1 MSSDTAHFRLA
12 GLPVT
17 LTSRLFQ
24 RVMIVGV
31 LLGFLAVMIAG
42 LASIWAVSRD
52 QALTMAIGHS
62 NAVQTAV
69 ADVRMLIEQS
79 EAARRGYLLTRDPTM
94 RDSFEAAVAQ
104 EPAALARVQELTR
117 GDVRQQAQLVELREA
132 IKGHQA
138 SARWSIELVA
148 QDGQDGQ
155 NAAIRAFQTDRAP
168 ESMRRIRTIIDQ
180 IASEE
185 LQRLEDRTRLQRAAV
200 RSLYIALGLAA
211 PLLLV
216 VAVGST
222 MVILRYTRDLSQT
235 GSALR
240 TLNEGLEAAVAQ
252 RTAGLARANQE
263 IQRFAYIVSHDLR
276 SPLVNVMGFTAE
288 LETSLKPVAAQLDRI
303 KAEAPELLSKEASEA
318 VREEAPEALRFIR
331 TSTQKMDRLINAI
344 LEISRS
350 GRRTL
355 KPEPLEMN
363 KLLGDVAATLKAR
376 AEAAGAEIMISP
388 DLPGIISDRL
398 AVEQVFANLLEN
410 AVKYLKPGRPGRI
423 EVTGERRAGHAVIS
437 VADNG
442 RGIDPKDHERI
453 FELFR
458 RSGAQDQPGEGI
470 GLANVRAIV
479 YRLGGTIECE
489 SALDQGATFRVFLPA
504 VLRVE
509 QEAFA

>member
-1 MSSDTAHFRLA
+1 MSSDAAHFKLI
-12 GLPVT
+12 GMPVT

-24 RVMIVGV
+24 RVMIGGV
-31 LLGFLAVMIAG
+31 LLGFLAVMVAG
-42 LASIWAVSRD
+42 LASLWAVTRD
-52 QALTMAIGHS
+52 QVLTQAIGHS
-62 NAVQTAV
+62 NAVQTSV
-69 ADVRMLIEQS
+69 ADLRILIEQS
-79 EAARRGYLLTRDPTM
+79 EAARRGYLLTRDPTI
-94 RDSFEAAVAQ
+94 RDTFDTAVA
-104 EPAALARVQELTR
+104 EVPATLAQIQNLTV
-117 GDVRQQAQLVELREA
+117 GDAHRQAQIAELREA

-138 SARWSIELVA
+138 SARWSIELV
-148 QDGQDGQ
+148 GQGEQ
-155 NAAIRAFQTDRAP
+155 AAAIQAFQTDRAP
-168 ESMRRIRTIIDQ
+168 DSIRRIRTIIDQ
-180 IASEE
+180 IAGEE

-200 RSLYIALGLAA
+200 RSLYIALGIAA

-222 MVILRYTRDLSQT
+222 LVILRYTRDLAQT

-288 LETSLKPVAAQLDRI
+288 LETSLKPLVAQLDRVEQ
-303 KAEAPELLSKEASEA
+303 EAPNLVSREAVEA

-331 TSTQKMDRLINAI
+331 ASTQKMDRLINAI

-355 KPEPLEMN
+355 KPEALDMN
-363 KLLGDVAATLKAR
+363 KLMADVAATLQAR
-376 AEAAGAEIMISP
+376 AEAAGAEIIISP
-388 DLPGIISDRL
+388 DLPGMISDRL

-458 RSGAQDQPGEGI
+458 RSGPQDQPGEGI
-470 GLANVRAIV
+470 GLASVRAII

-489 SALDQGATFRVFLPA
+489 SALDQGAVFRVSLPA

-509 QEAFA
+509 QEAFV

>member
-1 MSSDTAHFRLA
+1 MTSGTAHFKVV

-24 RVMIVGV
+24 RVMIIGV
-31 LLGFLAVMIAG
+31 MTGFLAVMAAG

-52 QALTMAIGHS
+52 QALTRAIGHS
-62 NAVQTAV
+62 NEVQTVV
-69 ADVRMLIEQS
+69 AELRILIEQS
-79 EAARRGYLLTRDPTM
+79 EAARRGYLLTRDPAM
-94 RDSFEAAVAQ
+94 RDSFETAVAQ
-104 EPAALARVQELTR
+104 EPAVLARIEDLTKADR
-117 GDVRQQAQLVELREA
+117 DQQAQLVALREA

-138 SARWSIELVA
+138 SARWSIALVA
-148 QDGQDGQ
+148 QGEQP
-155 NAAIRAFQTDRAP
+155 AAIRAFQTDRAP
-168 ESMRRIRTIIDQ
+168 ESMRSIRTIIDKL
-180 IASEE
+180 SGEE
-185 LQRLEDRTRLQRAAV
+185 LQRLEDRTRMQREAV
-200 RSLYIALGLAA
+200 RNLYVALGLAA

-216 VAVGST
+216 VAVGSSL
-222 MVILRYTRDLSQT
+222 VILRYTRDLAQT

-288 LETSLKPVAAQLDRI
+288 LETSLKPLSAQLDRI
-303 KAEAPELLSKEASEA
+303 EKEAPALLSKEATAA
-318 VREEAPEALRFIR
+318 VQDEVPEALRFIR
-331 TSTQKMDRLINAI
+331 ASTQKMDRLIKAI
-344 LEISRS
+344 LEISRT
-350 GRRTL
+350 GRRAL

-363 KLLGDVAATLKAR
+363 KVMADVAATLQAR
-376 AEAAGAEIMISP
+376 AEAAEAEIIISP

-423 EVTGERRAGHAVIS
+423 DVSGERSAGQAVFS

-442 RGIDPKDHERI
+442 RGIDPKDHQRI

-458 RSGAQDQPGEGI
+458 RAGAQDQPGEGI
-470 GLANVRAIV
+470 GLASVRALV
-479 YRLGGTIECE
+479 YRLGGAIECE
-489 SALDQGATFRVFLPA
+489 SALDQGAVFRVFLPA

>member
-1 MSSDTAHFRLA
+1 MSFDAAHFKLV

-24 RVMIVGV
+24 RMMIIGV
-31 LLGFLAVMIAG
+31 VIGFLAVMVAG
-42 LASIWAVSRD
+42 LASVWAVTRD
-52 QALTMAIGHS
+52 QILTQAIGHS

-69 ADVRMLIEQS
+69 ADLRILIEQS
-79 EAARRGYLLTRDPTM
+79 EAARRGYLLTRNPTI
-94 RDSFEAAVAQ
+94 RDTFELAVAQ
-104 EPAALARVQELTR
+104 EPAALARIGELTKADR
-117 GDVRQQAQLVELREA
+117 HQQAQLAELQEA

-138 SARWSIELVA
+138 SARWSIALVA
-148 QDGQDGQ
+148 QGEQG
-155 NAAIRAFQTDRAP
+155 AAIQSFQTDRAP
-168 ESMRRIRTIIDQ
+168 ESMSRIRGIIDQ

-185 LQRLEDRTRLQRAAV
+185 LQRLEDRTRLQREAV
-200 RSLYIALGLAA
+200 RSLYIALGIAA
-211 PLLLV
+211 PLLLL
-216 VAVGST
+216 VATGST
-222 MVILRYTRDLSQT
+222 LVILRYTRDLTQT

-288 LETSLKPVAAQLDRI
+288 LETSLKPLSAQLDRLET
-303 KAEAPELLSKEASEA
+303 EAPQLLSKGAVEA
-318 VREEAPEALRFIR
+318 VREEVPEALRFIR
-331 TSTQKMDRLINAI
+331 ASTQKMDRLINAI

-350 GRRTL
+350 GRRAL
-355 KPEPLEMN
+355 KPEALDLD
-363 KLLGDVAATLKAR
+363 KLMADVAATLQTR

-470 GLANVRAIV
+470 GLASVRALV
-479 YRLGGTIECE
+479 YRLGGSIECE